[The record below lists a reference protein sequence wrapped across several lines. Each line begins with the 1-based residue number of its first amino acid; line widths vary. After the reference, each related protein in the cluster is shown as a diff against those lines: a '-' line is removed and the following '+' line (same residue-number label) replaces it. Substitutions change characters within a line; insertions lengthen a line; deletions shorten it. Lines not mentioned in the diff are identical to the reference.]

1 MTTQQDVRRRGFTL
15 IEIMAVVLIIG
26 LLTALVGTAIVSN
39 ITKARQQTTFAQIK
53 QLESALTFY
62 QMDNGR
68 FPTTEQGLR
77 SLVEKPSGT
86 PEPRNYRTGGYLQ
99 GGAVPLDAWGGSY
112 QYASPGQHNPQG
124 VDIWS
129 YGADGQPGGGD
140 ADKDIGNWNDD
151 QQG

>member
-1 MTTQQDVRRRGFTL
+1 MTRHNERQRRGFTL

-26 LLTALVGTAIVSN
+26 MLSALVGTAIVSN
-39 ITKARQQTTFAQIK
+39 IGQARQKTTFTQIK
-53 QLESALTFY
+53 QLEAALTFY

-77 SLVEKPSGT
+77 ALVEKPSGS
-86 PEPRNYRTGGYLQ
+86 PEPRNYRPGGYLQ
-99 GGAVPLDAWGGSY
+99 GGAVPLDAWGAPF
-112 QYASPGQHNPQG
+112 QYMSPGQHNPQG

-129 YGADGQPGGGD
+129 YGGDGQPGGSDVD
-140 ADKDIGNWNDD
+140 ADIGNWAE